1 MTENITDKLIQK
13 ISATCTDEDILRQL
27 HTVLDELKTIYSY
40 IVYERYEQD
49 KLAYWQLEY
58 TISQKDR
65 YNTLQA
71 DDVVNDIFK
80 VIKESGEQKIANV
93 IGYKQPPIEMQLQLF
108 EPFISK
114 CALKQVQRWSQ
125 LELDD
130 AKQMCRLTMLN
141 LYHKGYYLHPSLIER
156 CYNNDIL
163 CYLRSERNKPEI
175 VSIDTVVHQGEDNSL
190 TLADMLPDISIEE
203 EEEAKQDEDFIKDV
217 FGQVKDICIELIGE
231 RQFEQLMRDYGNKH
245 TTSWSQRKMYR
256 LKEKF
261 KEMGL
266 SWSSFYQTK

>member
-1 MTENITDKLIQK
+1 MTENITDKLVQK

-40 IVYERYEQD
+40 LVYERYKED
-49 KLAYWQLEY
+49 KLAYWQIEY

-130 AKQMCRLTMLN
+130 AKQICRLTMLN

-190 TLADMLPDISIEE
+190 TLADMLPDVSIEE
-203 EEEAKQDEDFIKDV
+203 EEEAKQDEDFIKYV
-217 FGQVKDICIELIGE
+217 FGQVKDICIELMGE

-245 TTSWSQRKMYR
+245 TTSWSQRKMFR

>member
-1 MTENITDKLIQK
+1 MTENITDKLVQK
-13 ISATCTDEDILRQL
+13 VTVTCTDEEILRQL

-40 IVYERYEQD
+40 LVYERYEGE
-49 KLAYWQLEY
+49 KLSYWQIEY
-58 TISQKDR
+58 TVSQKDR
-65 YNTLQA
+65 YNTLRS
-71 DDVVNDIFK
+71 DDVVREIFA
-80 VIKESGEQKIANV
+80 VIKESGEKKIANV
-93 IGYKQPPIEMQLQLF
+93 IGYKQPPIEMQLKLF

-114 CALKQVQRWSQ
+114 CALKQVQRWPQ

-175 VSIDTVVHQGEDNSL
+175 ISIDTVVHQGEDNSL
-190 TLADMLPDISIEE
+190 TLADVLPDHTIEE
-203 EEEAKQDEDFIKDV
+203 AEEAKQDDDFIKYV
-217 FGQVKDICIELIGE
+217 FEQIKDISIELIGE
-231 RQFEQLMRDYGNKH
+231 RQFEQLLRDYGNKH
-245 TTSWSQRKMYR
+245 TTAWSQKRMYR

-266 SWSSFYQTK
+266 SWSSFYQTR